1 MILLIILVT
10 ALISYLSFNNPALFE
25 KLVFSPYR
33 IFHKKEYIRWISHG
47 FIHADYMHL
56 IVNMMTLYFF
66 SSALEQISI
75 IIAGNFWFLY
85 FIVFYLL
92 SIVMSSLYSYFK
104 NKDNY
109 RYSAVGASGATSAM
123 IFSYILFAPTSKIYL
138 YFAIGIPAW
147 LFGVLYLAYEYYMGK
162 RQQDNI
168 GHDAHFFGALFGVVF
183 TIISY
188 PDVIY
193 HLMNELGI
201 AF

>member
-10 ALISYLSFNNPALFE
+10 AIVSYLAFGNPALFE

-33 IFHKKEYIRWISHG
+33 IKHNKEYIRWIGHG

-66 SSALEQISI
+66 SSALEQISMVV
-75 IIAGNFWFLY
+75 AGDYWFLY
-85 FIVFYLL
+85 FVAFYLL
-92 SIVMSSLYSYFK
+92 SIVMSSLYAYHK

-109 RYSAVGASGATSAM
+109 SYSAVGASGATSAM

-147 LFGVLYLAYEYYMGK
+147 LFGVLYLVYEFYMGK
-162 RQQDNI
+162 KQQDNI

-188 PDVIY
+188 PDVIAIF
-193 HLMNELGI
+193 LS
-201 AF
+201 AFL